1 MHCTVGAPSTEQLVI
16 PEFWCP
22 QAALEHPHSLD
33 LGAGAVAWLTQFGFH
48 ADRSESTRLAG
59 LEIGRLIGYT
69 APRALDDRVE
79 LAVLLNMLYH
89 VLDDM
94 VGDAGGDRRPLDAQI
109 SLVLQLNHA
118 LIAPLQARKSAEP
131 FVAALA
137 DIASRLAPIATRGQ
151 YLEWAAGIQSY
162 LLHEIGEAIWR
173 ERRRVPGLHDYAVY
187 CIEGRAAMPSMMLL
201 PILGGYEVDAA
212 AMTRLT
218 RLIRLACLI
227 ACLDNDNYSVAKE
240 AGQPGHVS
248 LPLLIA
254 DELGIGL
261 QSALE
266 QAQAVRDQV
275 MLEFCAEHQRVST
288 LAPAGRRLAD
298 DVAAWV
304 PGQLAWA
311 LFASRRFAHPG
322 AVLPR
327 TWATGPCT
335 ADPWAMSAAEVLLRA
350 VGPAPDQR

>member
-1 MHCTVGAPSTEQLVI
+1 MSWTLGAPSTEQLVI

-22 QAALEHPHSLD
+22 YKAVEHPRSLAF
-33 LGAGAVAWLTQFGFH
+33 GAGALAWLEQFGFR
-48 ADRSESTRLAG
+48 ADRAESARLAG
-59 LEIGRLIGYT
+59 LEMGRLIGYT
-69 APRALDDRVE
+69 APRALDDVAE

-94 VGDAGGDRRPLDAQI
+94 VGDAGGDRPLDAQV

-118 LIAPLQARKSAEP
+118 LTAPWQARTSSEP

-137 DIASRLAPIATRGQ
+137 DIASKIAAFATREQ
-151 YLEWAAGIQSY
+151 YLEWAAGVQSY

-173 ERRRVPGLHDYAVY
+173 ERRQAPGLYDYAVY

-201 PILGGYEVDAA
+201 PILGGYQVDDAA
-212 AMTRLT
+212 ATELR

-227 ACLDNDNYSVAKE
+227 ACLDNDIYSVAKE
-240 AGQPGHVS
+240 ADQVGHVS

-254 DELGIGL
+254 SERRIDL

-266 QAQAVRDQV
+266 QARAVRDQV
-275 MLEFCAEHQRVST
+275 MLEFCAEHQRAST
-288 LAPAGRRLAD
+288 LSPAGRRLAD

-304 PGQLAWA
+304 PGQVAWA
-311 LFASRRFAHPG
+311 LWASSRFAHPG

-327 TWATGPCT
+327 IWAKAPCT
-335 ADPWAMSAAEVLLRA
+335 AQPLARSAAGVLLEA
-350 VGPAPDQR
+350 VGPRSEHR